1 MVADWMWMKRTEF
14 TNYDEAVT
22 GYDVLRAEYDAYT
35 TEWNTYLDDNLAIVE
50 WTVSLI
56 IILVLECSLLHKKS
70 SHQFQ

>member
-35 TEWNTYLDDNLAIVE
+35 TEWNTYLDDNL
-50 WTVSLI
+50 SNCGMDC
-56 IILVLECSLLHKKS
+56 ILDYYFGTGMFSIA
-70 SHQFQ
+70 